1 MSIATEQALS
11 REEQDILQELMNIA
25 FGRASADLAEVI
37 DTYVVLNV
45 PEVRTLKVVDLP
57 EFISTEISDHDII
70 SIVEQSYLGRFKGV
84 ALLIFPSGAGRELLK
99 LFGDNVEDYGEDVS
113 MAALEKESILEV
125 SNILIG
131 ACVGKVVELLDD
143 EVSFSPPRIIIEDHP
158 RNAIPCE
165 IFEPDSL
172 ATVMRTVFQFSD
184 RNISGYLFLI
194 NSNESFQWLKKAL
207 NRFMEQ
213 YE

>member
-1 MSIATEQALS
+1 MSIAAEQALS
-11 REEQDILQELMNIA
+11 RDEQDILQELMNIA

-84 ALLIFPSGAGRELLK
+84 ALLIFPSGAGRELLN

-158 RNAIPCE
+158 RNAIP
-165 IFEPDSL
+165 
-172 ATVMRTVFQFSD
+172 
-184 RNISGYLFLI
+184 
-194 NSNESFQWLKKAL
+194 
-207 NRFMEQ
+207 
-213 YE
+213 